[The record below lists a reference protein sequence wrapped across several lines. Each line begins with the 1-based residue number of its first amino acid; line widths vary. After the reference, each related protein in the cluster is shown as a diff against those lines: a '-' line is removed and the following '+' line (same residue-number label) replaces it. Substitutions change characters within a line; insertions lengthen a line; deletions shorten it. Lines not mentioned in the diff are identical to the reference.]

1 MIDYVLDNIKT
12 DSCNNVKDSNKDI
25 GERVKKYTLINNYFD
40 NYLRVNKKIIA
51 FDFMKYILI
60 FSFIITYILNYIY
73 IANITMKANI
83 ILTGT
88 EFYKWISYYLVLHY
102 YNLMNNLIG
111 IFEEYANIQV
121 SFLLNIV
128 DINNHKLELEL
139 EIDTVIYIVA
149 VFVFIY
155 ALLILKQYF
164 SQKNLFNAGFIQYY
178 IPIWATYS
186 YLKRDSNQYIYIKL
200 IPHQKNINMIS
211 NYSENALKHIFHLD
225 NLTLEPKDKIDI
237 HITPKALLGIYDYY
251 LLTYTI
257 NKVKIKDIQ
266 VDVVSEVRERVE
278 EIIENIEDNLE
289 DNLSYLDNEKI

>member
-1 MIDYVLDNIKT
+1 MIDYVLDNINT

-40 NYLRVNKKIIA
+40 NYLRVNKKIIV
-51 FDFMKYILI
+51 FDFMKFILT
-60 FSFIITYILNYIY
+60 FSFIITYVLNYIY
-73 IANITMKANI
+73 MNISMKANV

-88 EFYKWISYYLVLHY
+88 EFYKWISYYVVLYY
-102 YNLMNNLIG
+102 YNVMNNLIG
-111 IFEEYANIQV
+111 IFEEYSNIEA
-121 SFLLNIV
+121 SFLLNII
-128 DINNHKLELEL
+128 DIKNHKLNLSL
-139 EIDTVIYIVA
+139 EIDIVIYTVS

-155 ALLILKQYF
+155 GLLIVKQYF

-178 IPIWATYS
+178 IPLWATFS
-186 YLKRDSNQYIYIKL
+186 YLNRDKNNYIFIKL

-211 NYSENALKHIFHLD
+211 NYSENALKHIFNLE

-237 HITPKALLGIYDYY
+237 HISPKTFLSVYDYY

-266 VDVVSEVRERVE
+266 AELVLEVKERVE
-278 EIIENIEDNLE
+278 DLIENIE
-289 DNLSYLDNEKI
+289 DNLSYLDNEKL